1 MATINIPCPKC
12 GKELK
17 LRDRSLLGKKG
28 RCPSC
33 QHTFVLEE
41 PDEIEL
47 QLAEAAPAPVPVAG
61 GPLVGTAARWVPD
74 GAPSA
79 SVPTAVM
86 SSRAAAPSPFGVGVE
101 DIPTDP
107 TARLTRKRA
116 GKRNVGTIVGTVVG
130 VLVVGGL
137 VGYYAMSPQS
147 SGKASGGGGGGQAEK
162 GGGAVAALPA
172 VEPLTKG
179 EPIDLKM
186 APLGARF
193 LINIRPAELWQKNS
207 QGEEFRFCLGP
218 LGEWLDTRIKELTKF
233 EPAEIEE
240 LLFCVVPNAQGE
252 APSISGVVHL
262 KEDHK
267 RSEMITKFEGE
278 SKIESGYPA
287 YVGKEWSFVIE
298 QDSKRNFA
306 FCPTGS
312 LPETVNAMKEPSSTD
327 AGIEELL
334 RDTDR
339 SRHLTIVFRPD
350 DLRTHH
356 PDLVGKSLLPLAGQ
370 VVDWFN
376 PDEIEAVAWSL
387 HMADKHFHS
396 DFQIRNK
403 TARAVSSLERDFRK
417 RLDQLPEDLLHAVE
431 MMHPTEVGKRQIIG
445 RFPAMMAVASVETEL
460 SPGKRLLKMSTV
472 LPERAAPNLALGS
485 LLAWDESTRTDF
497 SKTPKKLDPKP
508 TPTGGGAETILA
520 KLGKS
525 IEIDFRKEPLQGAF
539 KYISDETGAAM
550 DIDGDALKMAGYT
563 KNMAQD
569 MKLGNVPAMT
579 AIREIVSKYKDKV
592 DPTKDMCIYINEQ
605 KKLFMVTTKAGAKK
619 DGQTPV
625 DFGAK

>member
-1 MATINIPCPKC
+1 MATVNIPCPKC

-33 QHTFVLEE
+33 QHTFVLQE
-41 PDEIEL
+41 PDEVEFE
-47 QLAEAAPAPVPVAG
+47 LAEAAPAPVPAAG

-74 GAPSA
+74 GAPSTPAAA
-79 SVPTAVM
+79 SVMPQ
-86 SSRAAAPSPFGVGVE
+86 RAAAPSPFGVSVE
-101 DIPTDP
+101 DLPTDP
-107 TARLTRKRA
+107 TAAITRKRA
-116 GKRNVGTIVGTVVG
+116 GKRNVGTILGTVAG
-130 VLVVGGL
+130 VLIVGAA
-137 VGYYAMSPQS
+137 VGYYAMAPQS
-147 SGKASGGGGGGQAEK
+147 AGKSAGGSGGGGGGEK
-162 GGGAVAALPA
+162 AGPAVAMPA
-172 VEPLTKG
+172 VEPLPKG

-193 LINIRPAELWQKNS
+193 LINLRPAELWKKNS

-218 LGEWLDTRIKELTKF
+218 LGEWLDTKIKELTKF
-233 EPAEIEE
+233 EPTEIEE

-252 APSISGVVHL
+252 APSVSGVVRL
-262 KEDHK
+262 AEDHK

-278 SKIESGYPA
+278 SKVESGYPA
-287 YVGKEWSFVIE
+287 YVGKEWSYVIE

-306 FCPTGS
+306 FCPTSS
-312 LPETVNAMKEPSSTD
+312 LPETIAAMKEPSSTD
-327 AGIEELL
+327 GGIEELL
-334 RDTDR
+334 RETDR
-339 SRHLTIVFRPD
+339 SRHVTVVFRPD

-356 PDLVGKSLLPLAGQ
+356 PDLVGKSLLPFAGQ

-376 PDEIEAVAWSL
+376 PDEIDAVAWSL
-387 HMADKHFHS
+387 HLADKHFHS

-403 TARAVSSLERDFRK
+403 TARAVTSLERDFRK
-417 RLDQLPEDLLHAVE
+417 RIDQLPEDLLHAVE
-431 MMHPTEVGKRQIIG
+431 MMEPSEMGKRQIIG
-445 RFPAMMAVASVETEL
+445 RFPAMLAVASVETDF
-460 SPGKRLLKMSTV
+460 SAGKRTLKMSTV

-497 SKTPKKLDPKP
+497 NKTPKKPDSKSQ
-508 TPTGGGAETILA
+508 PTGGGAETILA

-539 KYISDETGAAM
+539 KYISDETGAAV

-569 MKLGNVPAMT
+569 IKLGNVPAMT